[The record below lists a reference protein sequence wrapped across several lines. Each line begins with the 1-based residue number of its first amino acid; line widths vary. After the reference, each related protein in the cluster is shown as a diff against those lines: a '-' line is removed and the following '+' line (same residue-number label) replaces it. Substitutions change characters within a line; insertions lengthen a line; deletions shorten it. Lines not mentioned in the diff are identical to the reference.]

1 MNTEPRINS
10 TSLRFSKRVGD
21 IVDNIQGKT
30 FADKFEFIVLDYQ
43 EKKDEREAYLNELDK
58 KIKMKKKQL
67 DEIRMYLNKF
77 SSISE
82 KVNIAEK
89 TIESLI
95 KDCNTKF

>member
-1 MNTEPRINS
+1 MNTELRINS

-21 IVDNIQGKT
+21 IVDNTPGKT
-30 FADKFEFIVLDYQ
+30 FADKFEYIVLNYQ
-43 EKKDEREAYLNELDK
+43 EKKDEREAYLKELDK

-89 TIESLI
+89 AIEGLI